1 MTFKPISD
9 KERVSGF
16 EYMLKLMDR
25 WRLGIITVDESA
37 DLRHLTIYFKDYIE
51 VLDKTLQ

>member
-9 KERVSGF
+9 KEGASGF

-37 DLRHLTIYFKDYIE
+37 DLKQLTTYFKDYIE
-51 VLDKTLQ
+51 VLAKSLE

>member
-37 DLRHLTIYFKDYIE
+37 DLRHLTIYFKDYIT
-51 VLDKTLQ
+51 VLEKSLQ

>member
-9 KERVSGF
+9 KERTSGF

-37 DLRHLTIYFKDYIE
+37 DLKQLTTYFKDYIE

>member
-9 KERVSGF
+9 KERTSGF

-25 WRLGIITVDESA
+25 WRLGIITVDESV
-37 DLRHLTIYFKDYIE
+37 DLKHLTIYFKDYIT